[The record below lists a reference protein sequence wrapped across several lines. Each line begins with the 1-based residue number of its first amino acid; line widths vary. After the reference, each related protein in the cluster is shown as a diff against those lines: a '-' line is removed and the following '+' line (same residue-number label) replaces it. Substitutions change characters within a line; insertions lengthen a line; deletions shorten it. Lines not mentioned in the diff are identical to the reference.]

1 MANLNNRIA
10 GELFQLRDYHHA
22 AKSFASDAGYVKAPY
37 KGSGFH
43 VNMSFNN
50 IVERTNSIQTKDIS
64 VLVRSTDLPEVRFE
78 TETLNQY
85 NRKRIIK
92 KKVEYQ
98 PIRINFRDDIAQ
110 NVRSMWIAYNQYY
123 SADSNYPGKNFFQY
137 DDVYNDSPFSR
148 RYGLDN
154 KSQVPFINNIDIYSM
169 GDKTYSKQS
178 LVNPLITSAAFTD
191 HDYSDIGR
199 TQELALTIEY
209 ETILYSRGGTDDIPN
224 FGVNNSSNYDVNYTQ
239 LKNEASSFIL
249 DYLKEKLP
257 DTPIINTVLTMLE
270 LQQRTGDFS
279 PGKVGEILTDYANR
293 NAEFEQTKREIERAI
308 LSNSTPLFPDTPV
321 TGNIFTPTSERTIPN
336 NSNVDS
342 NGNNLSMQTILQETT
357 DTVTEINTFISNPQ
371 STYPDVNI
379 KPVSSTSDVQNA
391 VEQLNSLEYGFD
403 NWLSTSSQSTVTVK
417 LTDTGSYA
425 KKISEASTAITR
437 QAAED
442 AIVRDVANQVA
453 TLNGNVPN
461 LTVNVLNGKDSI
473 GTTTISLN

>member
-10 GELFQLRDYHHA
+10 GEIFQLRDYHHA
-22 AKSFASDAGYVKAPY
+22 AKSFASDAGYIKAPY

-43 VNMSFNN
+43 VNMSFNS

-224 FGVNNSSNYDVNYTQ
+224 FGINNNSNYDVNYTQ
-239 LKNEASSFIL
+239 LKNEASSFIF
-249 DYLKEKLP
+249 DYLRNKLP
-257 DTPIINTVLTMLE
+257 DTPIINTVLTVLE
-270 LQQRTGDFS
+270 MQQRTGDFS

-308 LSNSTPLFPDTPV
+308 LSSSTPLFPEMQITN
-321 TGNIFTPTSERTIPN
+321 NIFSPTSEKPIPN

-342 NGNNLSMQTILQETT
+342 NNQPLSMQTILQETT
-357 DTVTEINTFISNPQ
+357 DTSTPIDSFSRNPTQ
-371 STYPDVNI
+371 TNPGVDI
-379 KPVSSTSDVQNA
+379 QRTSSTSDVRNA
-391 VEQLNSLEYGFD
+391 VDKLNTLEYGFN
-403 NWLSTSSQSTVTVK
+403 NWASTSSQSTVTVK
-417 LTDTGSYA
+417 LKDTGSFA
-425 KKISEASTAITR
+425 KRYQEASNSVTK
-437 QAAED
+437 QASAD
-442 AIVRDVANQVA
+442 AIVEVVKNEIK
-453 TLNGNVPN
+453 TLKGDISN
-461 LTVNVLNGKDSI
+461 LNLIVLHGKEVVGTSTVDIV
-473 GTTTISLN
+473 